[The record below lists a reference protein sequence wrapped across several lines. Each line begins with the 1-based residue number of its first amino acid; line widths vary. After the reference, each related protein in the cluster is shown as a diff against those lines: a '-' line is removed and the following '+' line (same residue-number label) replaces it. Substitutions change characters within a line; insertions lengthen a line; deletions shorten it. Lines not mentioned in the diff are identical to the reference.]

1 MKTINFREFNLYE
14 GIARRSKKT
23 VDVSE
28 SFADIIYRRMAGIR
42 AAELAMR
49 IYRDG
54 EVSVDAEDEQLIIEA
69 AQKFC
74 TPAFIDGVSEQL
86 NGKGE

>member
-1 MKTINFREFNLYE
+1 
-14 GIARRSKKT
+14 
-23 VDVSE
+23 
-28 SFADIIYRRMAGIR
+28 MAGIH

-54 EVSVDAEDEQLIIEA
+54 EVSVDAEDKQLIIEA